1 MKIDEAIQ
9 DLMRFSE
16 YCERVNWLT
25 HGKAA
30 KLGVEALKAVKKWRE
45 QHRDLGFL
53 LLPGET
59 EE

>member
-1 MKIDEAIQ
+1 MKLNEAI
-9 DLMRFSE
+9 E
-16 YCERVNWLT
+16 IVTKERADHHSLDTDVVGQAERLLIEA
-25 HGKAA
+25 GKT
-30 KLGVEALKAVKKWRE
+30 VTKWRE